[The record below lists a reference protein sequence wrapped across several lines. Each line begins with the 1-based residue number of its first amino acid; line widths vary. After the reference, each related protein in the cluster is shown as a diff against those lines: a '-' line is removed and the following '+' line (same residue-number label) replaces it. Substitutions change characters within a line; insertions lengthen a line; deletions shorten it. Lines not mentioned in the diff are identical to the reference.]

1 MFLNSIDTLVMH
13 YFLILLIS
21 STLFSCSFNQSKST
35 DNNPIV
41 WNDTVINK
49 EQLLQFSLDN
59 SEDYRK
65 VLEMLDKGD
74 LASLDAAK
82 ILLINSVADT
92 LIRDSMFVDFIDF
105 YHSVA
110 GGYLE
115 NNENIM
121 GKLENTPSKE
131 AIDQLKSNLA
141 PYGFLLSQ
149 SKGTFYLEPQTEYLL
164 QNFGAVLSP
173 AYRDY
178 LTIGSKE
185 QKSGFAEDRDYRI
198 PSDSLIARIITW
210 ENFMTRYPNFISI
223 LMAEDQYARYMGALL
238 AGTNETKVFNS
249 ETNLLS
255 DSSKLAFESL
265 ILKNPESKS
274 SEVVKAYLELLKT
287 TNFNYTD
294 KVDSFLIEK
303 VYH

>member
-1 MFLNSIDTLVMH
+1 MRN
-13 YFLILLIS
+13 FLILLIS
-21 STLFSCSFNQSKST
+21 STLFACGFNQSKSP
-35 DNNPIV
+35 DNNPII
-41 WNDTVINK
+41 WNYTLINK
-49 EQLLQFSLDN
+49 EHLLQISLEN

-82 ILLINSVADT
+82 MLIKNSTTDSLT
-92 LIRDSMFVDFIDF
+92 RDSMFVDYIDF

-110 GGYLE
+110 GSYLE
-115 NNENIM
+115 NNENII
-121 GKLENTPSKE
+121 GNIENPPSTE

-141 PYGFLLSQ
+141 SYGFLLSQ

-164 QNFGAVLSP
+164 QNFGAILSL

-185 QKSGFAEDRDYRI
+185 QKSGFGKDQDYRI

-210 ENFMTRYPNFISI
+210 ENFMVRYPKFISI
-223 LMAEDQYARYMGALL
+223 LMAEDQYAKYMSAFL

-255 DSSKLAFESL
+255 DSSKLSFESL

-274 SEVVKAYLELLKT
+274 AEVVKAYLELLKT